1 MTSTLRLGFMGFG
14 EAALLFANDLSRAST
29 IRITAYSPSSAKA
42 QPGDALHAR
51 AQSAGVQLVKTPG
64 ALARQADIIFALT
77 QGKNA
82 VAAAR
87 KILRSLKP
95 HHLYVDGSA
104 GSAKTMEKI
113 AALIGNRAKFVDAAI
128 MGPVAVS
135 GLGIPIVASGLHAGE
150 FRDALTP
157 CGMNIKVISSEPGAA
172 SAMKLIRSV
181 CMKGLTAMLYESL
194 EVAQRRGIL
203 DACIE
208 DFSATFN
215 DMPFEKILK
224 RFVCSMPAH
233 AERRKHELK
242 ESLDLLHAAGSRDR
256 MARAISG
263 FMQEM
268 ARTDL
273 PQRFPREA
281 DSVQKVIDAWIK
293 SKNII

>member
-1 MTSTLRLGFMGFG
+1 MNPTLRLGFMGFG
-14 EAALLFANDLSRAST
+14 EAALLFANDLSRTGAV
-29 IRITAYSPSSAKA
+29 RMAAYSPSSAKA

-51 AQSAGVQLVKTPG
+51 AQSAGVQLVRTPG
-64 ALARQADIIFALT
+64 ALARQSDVIFALT

-104 GSAKTMEKI
+104 GSAKAMEKI
-113 AALIGNRAKFVDAAI
+113 AALIGPRAKFVDAAI
-128 MGPVAVS
+128 MGPVTVS
-135 GLGIPIVASGLHAGE
+135 GIRIPIVASGLHAGE
-150 FRDALTP
+150 FREALTP
-157 CGMNIKVISSEPGAA
+157 CGMNIKVISDKPGAA

-194 EVAQRRGIL
+194 EAAHRRGIL

-256 MARAISG
+256 MTRAISG
-263 FMQEM
+263 FMTEM

-273 PQRFPREA
+273 PRRFPHEA
-281 DSVQKVIDAWIK
+281 DSVQEIMDAWIE
-293 SKNII
+293 SKNIV